1 MSALAKAVH
10 GCSKDQTPSLP
21 DADPCYDRFRCGGRE
36 SNLAASLTQPRIRP
50 SPFARTLRKWRT
62 FRGLTLARA
71 AAILGC
77 TVPMLCKYEHGRN
90 EPPVHRRAAIFAII
104 ED

>member
-1 MSALAKAVH
+1 MRVTLEGQV
-10 GCSKDQTPSLP
+10 SLVMWEATTSP
-21 DADPCYDRFRCGGRE
+21 
-36 SNLAASLTQPRIRP
+36 LLPRIRP
-50 SPFARTLRKWRT
+50 SPFARTLRKWRS
-62 FRGLTLARA
+62 FRCLTLVRA